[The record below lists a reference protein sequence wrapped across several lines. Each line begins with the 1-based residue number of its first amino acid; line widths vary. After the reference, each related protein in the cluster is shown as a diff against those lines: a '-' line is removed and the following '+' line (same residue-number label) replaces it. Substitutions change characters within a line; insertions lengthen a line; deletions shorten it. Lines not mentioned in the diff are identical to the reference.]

1 MNFVELF
8 KDKFYF
14 VGCDIEPALRRGLE
28 VKKTTFPKQVLE
40 KVLKEKDF
48 ENNNDLQL
56 NSWKAE
62 YYKKIEFR
70 FI

>member
-14 VGCDIEPALRRGLE
+14 VGCDIESAFRNGVE
-28 VKKTTFPKQVLE
+28 VKNTIFPKQVLE

-48 ENNNDLQL
+48 ENNNYLQL

-70 FI
+70 VI